1 MEDKAKRSIRKRLL
15 SYFHAH
21 RRDMISVAIF
31 VPSVLTIGIY
41 LGIQMDR
48 HFVVKDGIKNGIYWS
63 CNHFW
68 EGPLAGGGKRCE
80 ARLIHGTN
88 LRYQTGWKNPDI
100 GSLARD
106 IPVNDS
112 HKLTHVALLT
122 DKIFAKTDDG
132 AYYIIA
138 FELFDN
144 GGHTQKVS
152 GPMDESLFVE
162 QAPDTTLNWMPVHTP

>member
-1 MEDKAKRSIRKRLL
+1 MRV
-15 SYFHAH
+15 
-21 RRDMISVAIF
+21 RRHHLISVAIF
-31 VPSVLTIGIY
+31 VPATLA
-41 LGIQMDR
+41 LGIWAGLS
-48 HFVVKDGIKNGIYWS
+48 VKDYEPPEDRIYWS

-68 EGPLAGGGKRCE
+68 EGPLAGGGKWCE

-100 GSLARD
+100 GSLARA

-112 HKLTHVALLT
+112 HKLTHVALLA

-144 GGHTQKVS
+144 GGQTQKVS